1 MSPKAEP
8 QASTN
13 SRLLQTAAELFWEKG
28 FAGTSTRELSERL
41 GIQKASLYY
50 HIRSKDD
57 LLYDISIRS
66 LEDIQQAVMSA
77 VAAAPVEGR
86 LRAMVHA
93 HLLTALTARDM
104 HATMLTELRAMST
117 DRRVAVLARR
127 DSYERMVMEIVKAEQ
142 DSGRLRSDLD
152 PHSLSLALLN
162 LLNWTIFWYRPDGER
177 TIPDLADFFYDVYV
191 NGTGLGPASAV
202 DKN

>member
-1 MSPKAEP
+1 MSPKSDP
-8 QASTN
+8 QPSTN

-77 VAAAPVEGR
+77 VAGAPVEGR
-86 LRAMVHA
+86 LRAMVQA

-104 HATMLTELRAMST
+104 HATMLTELRAMSAE
-117 DRRVAVLARR
+117 RRVAVLARR
-127 DSYERMVMEIVKAEQ
+127 DSYERMVMEIIRAEQ
-142 DSGRLRSDLD
+142 DAGRLRADMDAHFL
-152 PHSLSLALLN
+152 SLSLLN

-177 TIPDLADFFYDVYV
+177 TIPDIADSFYDVYV
-191 NGTGLGPASAV
+191 NGAGFVAP
-202 DKN
+202 